1 MTATELAATG
11 RFHAPSAATK
21 RLPLALVVDDSLS
34 ARRSLAQ
41 FLQDAGYEVRT
52 ARDGLEAVDMLNA
65 LEPQVLL
72 VDLEMPRMNG
82 IELTGHVRSVPRLA
96 AVPIIMITSRS
107 AAKHRQEAQTAGV
120 DVYLTK
126 PFAEDEL
133 LDHLRMARS
142 I

>member
-1 MTATELAATG
+1 
-11 RFHAPSAATK
+11 
-21 RLPLALVVDDSLS
+21 LS

-82 IELTGHVRSVPRLA
+82 IELAGHVRSVPRLA

-107 AAKHRQEAQTAGV
+107 AAKHRQEAQAAGV